1 MQQLQLILTGV
12 TIEELVAIAA
22 DFVAK
27 NSSEK
32 VEKPARKVKAK
43 AAPVEQQAELPL
55 EESLQEQIT
64 EAKEQITEAKEQI
77 TEAKEQIAEAP
88 ASTVPQNATDLM
100 AAVMPL
106 VAGDSAK
113 KIKLVKLLEEYKAKT
128 INTLAQEH
136 YADFWAKVKEL

>member
-32 VEKPARKVKAK
+32 FEKPVRKAK
-43 AAPVEQQAELPL
+43 AKATPVEQQVELPL

-77 TEAKEQIAEAP
+77 TEAP

>member
-27 NSSEK
+27 NSSDK
-32 VEKPARKVKAK
+32 VEKPVRKAKAK
-43 AAPVEQQAELPL
+43 AASVEEQVELPL
-55 EESLQEQIT
+55 EKITEAQEQIT
-64 EAKEQITEAKEQI
+64 EAKEQIT
-77 TEAKEQIAEAP
+77 EAP

-136 YADFWAKVKEL
+136 YADFWAKVQGL

>member
-55 EESLQEQIT
+55 EESLQ
-64 EAKEQITEAKEQI
+64 EQITEAKEQI

>member
-32 VEKPARKVKAK
+32 VEKPVRKAKAK
-43 AAPVEQQAELPL
+43 AASVEEQVELPL
-55 EESLQEQIT
+55 EDAPQEQIT

-77 TEAKEQIAEAP
+77 TEAPEA
-88 ASTVPQNATDLM
+88 TVPQNATDLM

-136 YADFWAKVKEL
+136 YADFWAKVQEL

>member
-1 MQQLQLILTGV
+1 MQQLQLIFTGETV
-12 TIEELVAIAA
+12 EELVAIAA

-32 VEKPARKVKAK
+32 VEKPVRKAK
-43 AAPVEQQAELPL
+43 AKATPVEQQVELPL
-55 EESLQEQIT
+55 EESPQEQIT
-64 EAKEQITEAKEQI
+64 EAKEQITEAP
-77 TEAKEQIAEAP
+77 T
-88 ASTVPQNATDLM
+88 STVPQNATDLM